1 MFEGPI
7 PSVPPPVPAEAGALN
22 AFAWPELVAKLAAA
36 RDFRAVL
43 AGAQRGSLASF
54 APHAARALAGRDAG
68 ERPVNPDGLGRG
80 KDPRAKPVAAADEA
94 GQCDREMQ

>member
-7 PSVPPPVPAEAGALN
+7 PSVSPAGPAEAGALN
-22 AFAWPELVAKLAAA
+22 AVGWPELVAKLAAA
-36 RDFRAVL
+36 RDFRAVM

-54 APHAARALAGRDAG
+54 APHAARALAGREFG

-80 KDPRAKPVAAADEA
+80 KVRGANTAASVDDA
-94 GQCDREMQ
+94 GECDREKR